1 MRISQD
7 HGPHQ
12 GQDAGRPV
20 RGRAGAALT
29 VLVALALLLTG
40 CSGGGNDSA
49 SKPAKSAAD
58 ADRVEP
64 LAAAP
69 APKLPVTVDSA
80 DGKKVTIDSTDRIV
94 PLTGSLSEIVFTLGF
109 GKQVVARDIT
119 ATFEQAEK
127 LPVVTRAHDVSA
139 ESVLSLKPTVVLAD
153 TTTGPAEAIDQ
164 IRSAGI
170 PLLVVE
176 PAKGLGDV
184 GRRIDTV
191 AEALGVP
198 AAGTELKERTEARI
212 AAVQKTIP
220 DHADGKKP
228 RVAFLYLRGSA
239 SVYLLGGAESG
250 ASSLLEAAGAVDA
263 GKTSGL
269 KKDFTAITSE
279 ALAKARARRDPPDD
293 QGVRLGGRDGRSG
306 EDPRH
311 RGDARRNGPPGRHDR
326 RRRAAELRPAHR
338 PGARGHRRAAVREGR
353 QGPVTTSYE
362 ERADKARPDRGPS
375 LSKEQSAEAAP
386 PGTEPTDAGAA
397 AKAAAPGE
405 AAEAPPAPKSPRSK
419 AFVLTV
425 GLSLA
430 LLAGCLLSAAIG
442 AYSIPIGD
450 VLGSLQHRIGL
461 GGQPL
466 DRVGE
471 SVLWNVRLPR
481 VVLALLVGASLG
493 CAGALMQGVFG
504 NPLAEPGVIGIS
516 AGAAVGAVA
525 SIALGLTFFGNWTI
539 TVFAFIAGLG
549 TVLLVYTLSRSG
561 GRTEVV
567 TLILTGIAV
576 NAFAG
581 ALIGLFIFFAD
592 NAQITQITFWQL
604 GSLSQATWP
613 KVLAVLPC
621 ALAGLL
627 IAPFYARKLD
637 LLALGERPARHLGV
651 DVERLRITL
660 VLVVA
665 LLTAAAV
672 AVAGIISF
680 VGLLV
685 PHLLRM
691 ANGPGHRFLVPGSAL
706 GGALVL
712 VAGDLAA
719 RTVAAPAE
727 LPLGVLTA
735 LFGSPFFFWLLRRTR
750 RKQGGWA

>member
-1 MRISQD
+1 M
-7 HGPHQ
+7 
-12 GQDAGRPV
+12 
-20 RGRAGAALT
+20 
-29 VLVALALLLTG
+29 
-40 CSGGGNDSA
+40 
-49 SKPAKSAAD
+49 
-58 ADRVEP
+58 
-64 LAAAP
+64 
-69 APKLPVTVDSA
+69 
-80 DGKKVTIDSTDRIV
+80 
-94 PLTGSLSEIVFTLGF
+94 
-109 GKQVVARDIT
+109 
-119 ATFEQAEK
+119 
-127 LPVVTRAHDVSA
+127 
-139 ESVLSLKPTVVLAD
+139 
-153 TTTGPAEAIDQ
+153 
-164 IRSAGI
+164 
-170 PLLVVE
+170 
-176 PAKGLGDV
+176 
-184 GRRIDTV
+184 
-191 AEALGVP
+191 
-198 AAGTELKERTEARI
+198 
-212 AAVQKTIP
+212 
-220 DHADGKKP
+220 
-228 RVAFLYLRGSA
+228 
-239 SVYLLGGAESG
+239 
-250 ASSLLEAAGAVDA
+250 
-263 GKTSGL
+263 
-269 KKDFTAITSE
+269 
-279 ALAKARARRDPPDD
+279 
-293 QGVRLGGRDGRSG
+293 
-306 EDPRH
+306 
-311 RGDARRNGPPGRHDR
+311 
-326 RRRAAELRPAHR
+326 
-338 PGARGHRRAAVREGR
+338 
-353 QGPVTTSYE
+353 TTSYE
-362 ERADKARPDRGPS
+362 ERTGEPESAGPGAEFAPA
-375 LSKEQSAEAAP
+375 KEGP
-386 PGTEPTDAGAA
+386 GAA
-397 AKAAAPGE
+397 AGPKAAPR
-405 AAEAPPAPKSPRSK
+405 SPRSK

-450 VLGSLQHRIGL
+450 VLASVQHRIGL

-539 TVFAFIAGLG
+539 TVFAFIAGLA

>member
-1 MRISQD
+1 M
-7 HGPHQ
+7 
-12 GQDAGRPV
+12 
-20 RGRAGAALT
+20 
-29 VLVALALLLTG
+29 
-40 CSGGGNDSA
+40 
-49 SKPAKSAAD
+49 
-58 ADRVEP
+58 
-64 LAAAP
+64 
-69 APKLPVTVDSA
+69 
-80 DGKKVTIDSTDRIV
+80 
-94 PLTGSLSEIVFTLGF
+94 
-109 GKQVVARDIT
+109 
-119 ATFEQAEK
+119 
-127 LPVVTRAHDVSA
+127 
-139 ESVLSLKPTVVLAD
+139 
-153 TTTGPAEAIDQ
+153 
-164 IRSAGI
+164 
-170 PLLVVE
+170 
-176 PAKGLGDV
+176 
-184 GRRIDTV
+184 
-191 AEALGVP
+191 
-198 AAGTELKERTEARI
+198 
-212 AAVQKTIP
+212 
-220 DHADGKKP
+220 
-228 RVAFLYLRGSA
+228 
-239 SVYLLGGAESG
+239 
-250 ASSLLEAAGAVDA
+250 
-263 GKTSGL
+263 
-269 KKDFTAITSE
+269 
-279 ALAKARARRDPPDD
+279 
-293 QGVRLGGRDGRSG
+293 
-306 EDPRH
+306 
-311 RGDARRNGPPGRHDR
+311 
-326 RRRAAELRPAHR
+326 
-338 PGARGHRRAAVREGR
+338 
-353 QGPVTTSYE
+353 TTSYE
-362 ERADKARPDRGPS
+362 ERAGDVEKTPPPATAPS
-375 LSKEQSAEAAP
+375 PSTAPASSTAPAPETPAAP
-386 PGTEPTDAGAA
+386 AA
-397 AKAAAPGE
+397 
-405 AAEAPPAPKSPRSK
+405 SRRSRT
-419 AFVLTV
+419 FLLTLGLTV
-425 GLSLA
+425 A
-430 LLAGCLLSAAIG
+430 LVVGCLLSAAIG
-442 AYSIPIGD
+442 AYNIPLGD
-450 VLGSLQHRIGL
+450 VLSSVQHRIGL
-461 GGQPL
+461 GGQAL

-525 SIALGLTFFGNWTI
+525 SIALGLSFFGNWTI
-539 TVFAFIAGLG
+539 TVCAFVAGLA
-549 TVLLVYTLSRSG
+549 TVLLVYALSRSG

-621 ALAGLL
+621 AVAGLL

-651 DVERLRITL
+651 DVERLRIVL

-691 ANGPGHRFLVPGSAL
+691 ANGPGHRFLVPASAL
-706 GGALVL
+706 GGGVIL

-750 RKQGGWA
+750 RRQGGWA

>member
-1 MRISQD
+1 M
-7 HGPHQ
+7 
-12 GQDAGRPV
+12 
-20 RGRAGAALT
+20 
-29 VLVALALLLTG
+29 
-40 CSGGGNDSA
+40 
-49 SKPAKSAAD
+49 
-58 ADRVEP
+58 
-64 LAAAP
+64 
-69 APKLPVTVDSA
+69 
-80 DGKKVTIDSTDRIV
+80 
-94 PLTGSLSEIVFTLGF
+94 
-109 GKQVVARDIT
+109 
-119 ATFEQAEK
+119 
-127 LPVVTRAHDVSA
+127 
-139 ESVLSLKPTVVLAD
+139 
-153 TTTGPAEAIDQ
+153 
-164 IRSAGI
+164 
-170 PLLVVE
+170 
-176 PAKGLGDV
+176 
-184 GRRIDTV
+184 
-191 AEALGVP
+191 
-198 AAGTELKERTEARI
+198 
-212 AAVQKTIP
+212 
-220 DHADGKKP
+220 
-228 RVAFLYLRGSA
+228 
-239 SVYLLGGAESG
+239 
-250 ASSLLEAAGAVDA
+250 
-263 GKTSGL
+263 
-269 KKDFTAITSE
+269 
-279 ALAKARARRDPPDD
+279 
-293 QGVRLGGRDGRSG
+293 
-306 EDPRH
+306 
-311 RGDARRNGPPGRHDR
+311 
-326 RRRAAELRPAHR
+326 
-338 PGARGHRRAAVREGR
+338 
-353 QGPVTTSYE
+353 TTSYE
-362 ERADKARPDRGPS
+362 ERTGEPESAGP
-375 LSKEQSAEAAP
+375 KSAGPESTG
-386 PGTEPTDAGAA
+386 PGTEVAPAKEDPGAA
-397 AKAAAPGE
+397 ADPKAAPR
-405 AAEAPPAPKSPRSK
+405 SPRSK

-539 TVFAFIAGLG
+539 TVFAFIAGLA

-651 DVERLRITL
+651 DVERLRILL

-691 ANGPGHRFLVPGSAL
+691 ANGPGHRFLIPGSAL

>member
-1 MRISQD
+1 M
-7 HGPHQ
+7 
-12 GQDAGRPV
+12 
-20 RGRAGAALT
+20 
-29 VLVALALLLTG
+29 
-40 CSGGGNDSA
+40 
-49 SKPAKSAAD
+49 
-58 ADRVEP
+58 
-64 LAAAP
+64 
-69 APKLPVTVDSA
+69 
-80 DGKKVTIDSTDRIV
+80 
-94 PLTGSLSEIVFTLGF
+94 
-109 GKQVVARDIT
+109 
-119 ATFEQAEK
+119 
-127 LPVVTRAHDVSA
+127 
-139 ESVLSLKPTVVLAD
+139 
-153 TTTGPAEAIDQ
+153 
-164 IRSAGI
+164 
-170 PLLVVE
+170 
-176 PAKGLGDV
+176 
-184 GRRIDTV
+184 
-191 AEALGVP
+191 
-198 AAGTELKERTEARI
+198 
-212 AAVQKTIP
+212 
-220 DHADGKKP
+220 
-228 RVAFLYLRGSA
+228 
-239 SVYLLGGAESG
+239 
-250 ASSLLEAAGAVDA
+250 
-263 GKTSGL
+263 
-269 KKDFTAITSE
+269 
-279 ALAKARARRDPPDD
+279 
-293 QGVRLGGRDGRSG
+293 
-306 EDPRH
+306 
-311 RGDARRNGPPGRHDR
+311 
-326 RRRAAELRPAHR
+326 
-338 PGARGHRRAAVREGR
+338 
-353 QGPVTTSYE
+353 TTSYE

-375 LSKEQSAEAAP
+375 LSKEQSAGAAS
-386 PGTEPTDAGAA
+386 PGTEPTDAGGA

-405 AAEAPPAPKSPRSK
+405 AAEVAPAPKSPRSK

>member
-1 MRISQD
+1 M
-7 HGPHQ
+7 
-12 GQDAGRPV
+12 
-20 RGRAGAALT
+20 
-29 VLVALALLLTG
+29 
-40 CSGGGNDSA
+40 
-49 SKPAKSAAD
+49 
-58 ADRVEP
+58 
-64 LAAAP
+64 
-69 APKLPVTVDSA
+69 
-80 DGKKVTIDSTDRIV
+80 
-94 PLTGSLSEIVFTLGF
+94 
-109 GKQVVARDIT
+109 
-119 ATFEQAEK
+119 
-127 LPVVTRAHDVSA
+127 
-139 ESVLSLKPTVVLAD
+139 
-153 TTTGPAEAIDQ
+153 
-164 IRSAGI
+164 
-170 PLLVVE
+170 
-176 PAKGLGDV
+176 
-184 GRRIDTV
+184 
-191 AEALGVP
+191 
-198 AAGTELKERTEARI
+198 
-212 AAVQKTIP
+212 
-220 DHADGKKP
+220 
-228 RVAFLYLRGSA
+228 
-239 SVYLLGGAESG
+239 
-250 ASSLLEAAGAVDA
+250 
-263 GKTSGL
+263 
-269 KKDFTAITSE
+269 
-279 ALAKARARRDPPDD
+279 
-293 QGVRLGGRDGRSG
+293 
-306 EDPRH
+306 
-311 RGDARRNGPPGRHDR
+311 
-326 RRRAAELRPAHR
+326 
-338 PGARGHRRAAVREGR
+338 
-353 QGPVTTSYE
+353 TTSYE
-362 ERADKARPDRGPS
+362 ERAGDVEKTPPPATAPAPS
-375 LSKEQSAEAAP
+375 TAPASSTAPAPETPAAP
-386 PGTEPTDAGAA
+386 AA
-397 AKAAAPGE
+397 
-405 AAEAPPAPKSPRSK
+405 SRRSR
-419 AFVLTV
+419 AFLLTLGLTV
-425 GLSLA
+425 A
-430 LLAGCLLSAAIG
+430 LVVGCLLSAAIG
-442 AYSIPIGD
+442 AYNIPLGD
-450 VLGSLQHRIGL
+450 VLSSVQHRIGL
-461 GGQPL
+461 GGQAL

-525 SIALGLTFFGNWTI
+525 SIALGLSFFGNWTI
-539 TVFAFIAGLG
+539 TVCAFVAGLA
-549 TVLLVYTLSRSG
+549 TVLLVYALSRSG

-621 ALAGLL
+621 AVAGLL

-651 DVERLRITL
+651 DVERLRIVL

-691 ANGPGHRFLVPGSAL
+691 ANGPGHRFLVPASAL
-706 GGALVL
+706 GGGVIL

-750 RKQGGWA
+750 RRQGGWA

>member
-1 MRISQD
+1 M
-7 HGPHQ
+7 
-12 GQDAGRPV
+12 
-20 RGRAGAALT
+20 
-29 VLVALALLLTG
+29 
-40 CSGGGNDSA
+40 
-49 SKPAKSAAD
+49 
-58 ADRVEP
+58 
-64 LAAAP
+64 
-69 APKLPVTVDSA
+69 
-80 DGKKVTIDSTDRIV
+80 
-94 PLTGSLSEIVFTLGF
+94 
-109 GKQVVARDIT
+109 
-119 ATFEQAEK
+119 
-127 LPVVTRAHDVSA
+127 
-139 ESVLSLKPTVVLAD
+139 
-153 TTTGPAEAIDQ
+153 
-164 IRSAGI
+164 
-170 PLLVVE
+170 
-176 PAKGLGDV
+176 
-184 GRRIDTV
+184 
-191 AEALGVP
+191 
-198 AAGTELKERTEARI
+198 
-212 AAVQKTIP
+212 
-220 DHADGKKP
+220 
-228 RVAFLYLRGSA
+228 
-239 SVYLLGGAESG
+239 
-250 ASSLLEAAGAVDA
+250 
-263 GKTSGL
+263 
-269 KKDFTAITSE
+269 
-279 ALAKARARRDPPDD
+279 
-293 QGVRLGGRDGRSG
+293 
-306 EDPRH
+306 
-311 RGDARRNGPPGRHDR
+311 
-326 RRRAAELRPAHR
+326 
-338 PGARGHRRAAVREGR
+338 
-353 QGPVTTSYE
+353 TTSYE
-362 ERADKARPDRGPS
+362 ERADNARPDRGPS
-375 LSKEQSAEAAP
+375 LSKEQPAETGGAAEASDAGTATGTGAGTGEAAEAP
-386 PGTEPTDAGAA
+386 LPGTEPGGAA
-397 AKAAAPGE
+397 EAAEAPS
-405 AAEAPPAPKSPRSK
+405 AEAPPAPKSPRSK

-539 TVFAFIAGLG
+539 TVFAFIAGLA

-621 ALAGLL
+621 AVAGLL